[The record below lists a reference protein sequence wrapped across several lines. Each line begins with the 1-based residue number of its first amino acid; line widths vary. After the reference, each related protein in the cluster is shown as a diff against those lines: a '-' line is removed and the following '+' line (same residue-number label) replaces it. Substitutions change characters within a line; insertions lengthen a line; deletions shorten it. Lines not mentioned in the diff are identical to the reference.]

1 MMARH
6 GFEKSPRR
14 ARGWDTS
21 IVICPVKRMAWMA
34 GKNPAIALPQFQLKK
49 IRALR

>member
-1 MMARH
+1 MVR
-6 GFEKSPRR
+6 KSPRH
-14 ARGWDTS
+14 ARVWDTS
-21 IVICPVKRMAWMA
+21 IVICPVETNERMA